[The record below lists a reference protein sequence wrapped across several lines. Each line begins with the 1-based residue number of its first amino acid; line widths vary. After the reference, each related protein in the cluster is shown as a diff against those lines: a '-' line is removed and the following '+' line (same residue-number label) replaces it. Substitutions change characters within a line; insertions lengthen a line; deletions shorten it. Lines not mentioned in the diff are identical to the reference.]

1 MPKKIIFESIKYL
14 IYRIL
19 FENKKSLKEPL
30 KSITKNI
37 KISYYEGHTRV
48 TYEKKSIIIEKNDVN
63 LYVYGKRIKQNE
75 IDKINYQKVI
85 NLLARLDIL

>member
-1 MPKKIIFESIKYL
+1 MM
-14 IYRIL
+14 
-19 FENKKSLKEPL
+19 
-30 KSITKNI
+30 
-37 KISYYEGHTRV
+37 
-48 TYEKKSIIIEKNDVN
+48 N